1 MGIRPA
7 KAGPAFASAAFE
19 CRPAGREAHRTWD
32 LRLSH
37 TPDTAEDSKPTA
49 ELPLLS
55 RPVAAL
61 QPRIS
66 AAERSRSL
74 YFRCK
79 KQQKQLVLRVIH
91 TIHQAMTHHR
101 SYQIPL
107 HRQKWI
113 PAPCS
118 LPGAGFAG
126 KARRGRRAA

>member
-7 KAGPAFASAAFE
+7 K
-19 CRPAGREAHRTWD
+19 D
-32 LRLSH
+32 LSLSH

-49 ELPLLS
+49 ELPLLL

-79 KQQKQLVLRVIH
+79 KQQEQLVLRVVH
-91 TIHQAMTHHR
+91 TFHQAMTHHR
-101 SYQIPL
+101 SYRNPL
-107 HRQKWI
+107 HRRKPVPTAKVDPGVRRESADGTKRAWLGTAR
-113 PAPCS
+113 PARVNYTLSTP
-118 LPGAGFAG
+118 
-126 KARRGRRAA
+126 KAQRRAI

>member
-7 KAGPAFASAAFE
+7 K
-19 CRPAGREAHRTWD
+19 D
-32 LRLSH
+32 LSWSH

-49 ELPLLS
+49 ELPLLL

-66 AAERSRSL
+66 AVERSRSL

-79 KQQKQLVLRVIH
+79 KQQKQLVLRGIH
-91 TIHQAMTHHR
+91 TIHQAMPHHR
-101 SYQIPL
+101 SYQIRYTGESRCP
-107 HRQKWI
+107 RQKWI

-126 KARRGRRAA
+126 KARRDVELHQLNESVH